1 MMAASN
7 VITRPHTPVELA
19 HATALALPSEMSES
33 PLLGILGVLIG
44 AGLVTLTGRMLTLG
58 LADLKGHVGIS
69 FDDGAWLDSAYNAS
83 LMFIGPFSVY
93 LGGLMGPRRVL
104 LFSAGVFTVTCT
116 FLPLIHSYSLLVA
129 ALIVAGLTSGTFYP
143 LTLTFALRNIALRF
157 LPFTIAFYATSI
169 DGAVNI
175 APSLY
180 GWYRDHLSWHW
191 MFWNSAVIAP
201 VMMVCI
207 YYGIPP
213 APARQKSG
221 PAPSFVGFLY
231 LSAGLALMFAALQ
244 QGERLDWWRS
254 GVFNALFWSGAFF
267 TLCALIRRLRGPNA
281 LVALPYLWKRN
292 TVLLGSL
299 LFWFRFT
306 LTLTI
311 ILIPESLA
319 IHGFEADQI
328 GPAIIWSAIP
338 LLPVAFTA
346 GLLMRRGLDPRLLFA
361 GGLTCTALAAVLSTQ
376 YTSAWAAENYY
387 RTELLVGVG
396 QSFSLIGL
404 VGCIIL
410 QGVFTGGLAKP
421 PWILTFSAF
430 FHTIRLFGGTAGAI
444 YMGHFIADREK
455 LHSNLLGLH
464 VSRGTW
470 ITDWNIRAM
479 TAGVYGK
486 SSGPAAA
493 GGRAVDLIA
502 ARLRLQA
509 YSLSLIDGFL
519 LVAWSCAIAL
529 LAVALLRKSPL
540 NYADLSTFQPVKG
553 EAIRKR
559 KIQLML
565 VALALLRKGEST
577 RGTR

>member
-1 MMAASN
+1 MAASIAIN
-7 VITRPHTPVELA
+7 RPPTAVEIARATAVAIPSEISTRPA
-19 HATALALPSEMSES
+19 
-33 PLLGILGVLIG
+33 LGILGVLIG
-44 AGLVTLTGRMLTLG
+44 AHLVTLTARMLSLG
-58 LADLKGHVGIS
+58 MADLRGHVGIS
-69 FDDGAWLDSAYNAS
+69 YDQGAWLDSAYNAA
-83 LMFIGPFSVY
+83 LMFIGPFTVY
-93 LGGLMGPRRVL
+93 LGGLLGPRRIL
-104 LFSAGVFTVTCT
+104 LFAAGLFTVTCT

-143 LTLTFALRNIALRF
+143 LTLTFALRISPLRY
-157 LPFTIAFYATSI
+157 LPITMAFYATFI

-180 GWYRDHLSWHW
+180 GWYREHLSWHW

-201 VMMVCI
+201 VMFVCI
-207 YYGIPP
+207 YLGIPKP
-213 APARQKSG
+213 PPRKKDEA
-221 PAPSFVGFLY
+221 APSFAGFLY
-231 LSAGLALMFAALQ
+231 LSAGLALIFTALQ

-254 GVFNALFWSGAFF
+254 GVFNALFWSGAF
-267 TLCALIRRLRGPNA
+267 LLACALIRRMRGPNW

-311 ILIPESLA
+311 ILIPQSLA
-319 IHGFEADQI
+319 IHGFEANQI

-338 LLPVAFTA
+338 LLPVALTA
-346 GLLMRRGLDPRLLFA
+346 GLSMLRGLDPRLLFA
-361 GGLTCTALAAVLSTQ
+361 TGLTCTAVAAVLGAQ

-410 QGVFTGGLAKP
+410 QGIFTGGLAKP
-421 PWILTFSAF
+421 QWILTFSAF

-444 YMGHFIADREK
+444 YMGHFLAEREN

-464 VSRGTW
+464 VSSGSW
-470 ITDWNIRAM
+470 ITGANLRALA
-479 TAGVYGK
+479 AGVYAK

-493 GGRAVDLIA
+493 GARAVDLIA

-519 LVAWSCAIAL
+519 LVAWTCAIAL
-529 LAVALLRKSPL
+529 LLVALLRKSPL
-540 NYADLSTFQPVKG
+540 NYRDLSTMQQIPAPAKESKG
-553 EAIRKR
+553 
-559 KIQLML
+559 
-565 VALALLRKGEST
+565 
-577 RGTR
+577 